1 MILQQVSIFLE
12 NRAGQLA
19 ELTSLLA
26 SHGLNL
32 RAINLAETS
41 DYGIARLIVSDSAAA
56 AKILAENE
64 VLATATSVVMAAVP
78 DRPGGLNDLLQL
90 LSRENVN
97 VSYMYSIFGQ
107 TDGKANMIFSVKEPE
122 AVDALLKENGFGV

>member
-19 ELTSLLA
+19 ELTSLLS
-26 SHGLNL
+26 SHDLNL

-56 AKILAENE
+56 AKILAENDL
-64 VLATATSVVMAAVP
+64 LATATSVVMAAVP

-90 LSRENVN
+90 LSRESVN

>member
-19 ELTSLLA
+19 ELTSLLS
-26 SHGLNL
+26 SHDLNL

-56 AKILAENE
+56 AKILAENDL
-64 VLATATSVVMAAVP
+64 LATATSVVMAAVP